1 MIVQYFAV
9 YLRPTRSNFSKTM
22 SEKERYI
29 MQEHVIYWK
38 EKMNEGKVV
47 AFGPVIDP
55 RETYGLGIVMVENEK
70 ELLDFIENDPAS
82 QINRYEYYPMRAVV
96 PLK

>member
-1 MIVQYFAV
+1 MTLQYFAV
-9 YLRPTRSNFSKTM
+9 YLRPTRSNFSDAM
-22 SEKERYI
+22 SKEERNI

-38 EKMNEGKVV
+38 EKMNKGKVV

-55 RETYGLGIVMVENEK
+55 KETYGLGIIVVENEK

-82 QINRYEYYPMRAVV
+82 KINRYEYYPMRAVV
-96 PLK
+96 PMK

>member
-1 MIVQYFAV
+1 
-9 YLRPTRSNFSKTM
+9 
-22 SEKERYI
+22 